1 MTDIVKYIP
10 NDKKDWLKT
19 HTLTSEQR
27 HKLITQKLERAT
39 AQFKVD
45 AKTPVT
51 A

>member
-1 MTDIVKYIP
+1 MTKTVQLVP

-39 AQFKVD
+39 AQFK
-45 AKTPVT
+45 ARRKTPVLG
-51 A
+51 